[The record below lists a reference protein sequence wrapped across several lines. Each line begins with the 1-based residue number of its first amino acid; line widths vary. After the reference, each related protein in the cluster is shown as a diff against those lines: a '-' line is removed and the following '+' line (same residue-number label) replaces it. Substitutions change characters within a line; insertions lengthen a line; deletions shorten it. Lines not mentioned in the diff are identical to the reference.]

1 MSANGFVYRQYT
13 TAPARR
19 REARSIRDLE
29 AAIIKTVAYVDGFDY
44 PLTVEEIHRYLVGHS
59 ASLEQVACAL
69 SRRSMVPDRLRHI
82 DGYYTLP
89 RREATVDTRRRR
101 EAEAQILWPK
111 AIEYGKMIAR
121 LPFVSMVAVTGSMA
135 VDNVGEHVDV
145 DYLIVTADD
154 HLWVCRAMVIGIVR
168 LAAKQGIVL
177 CPNYFLAERA
187 LELADQNLYTA
198 HEVAQM
204 VPLSGFAVYE
214 AFRQANRWTE
224 AYLPNAVGAPSR
236 PEVVQTGLPGA
247 GPGAARRAAEA
258 LLRTSAGRG
267 LERRV
272 MDRKVRKFR
281 RDEANW
287 NEACFTPDCC
297 KGHFNQHK
305 RRALEAFDVRLAR
318 STKV

>member
-1 MSANGFVYRQYT
+1 MSANGFINKQYL
-13 TAPARR
+13 APAPYRMLPDI
-19 REARSIRDLE
+19 EDLE

-44 PLTVEEIHRYLVGHS
+44 PLALEEIHRYLVGRS
-59 ASLEQVACAL
+59 ATLEQIAL
-69 SRRSMVPDRLRHI
+69 TLNRRSMVPRRLRLV

-89 RREATVDTRRRR
+89 GREHTVETRRRR
-101 EAEAQILWPK
+101 ETYAQTLWPK
-111 AIEYGKMIAR
+111 AIEYGKMIAG

-135 VDNVGEHVDV
+135 VDNVGDHVDV
-145 DYLIVTADD
+145 DYLIITADD

-168 LAAKQGIVL
+168 LAARQGIVL

-204 VPLSGFAVYE
+204 VPLSGFHMYE
-214 AFRQANRWTE
+214 AFRRANRWTE
-224 AYLPNAVGAPSR
+224 AYLPNALGAPAR
-236 PEVVQTGLPGA
+236 PEVVEA
-247 GPGAARRAAEA
+247 GPPEAEFGSARRAAEA

-287 NEACFTPDCC
+287 NEASFTPDCC

-305 RRALEAFDVRLAR
+305 QRALEAFDVRLAQ
-318 STKV
+318 STEV